1 MGKNIKSELVSSQTH
16 ATFDAFAEKVME
28 HQLVELLNPV
38 QDLEMDDSTL
48 RVLTDWHERGL
59 IAEPNKE
66 RISALDVARA
76 GIGFVLKCRGLG
88 LDAIKSV
95 FKTLDA
101 PMYRD
106 ISMLQF
112 AVLACHADCL
122 ASEEKPFVVI
132 DGNNRVGLCLAHD
145 LPTIVDDGDNYTY
158 SHTVVNLGRI
168 LNDECVMQKVAQ
180 FGVECF
186 LELPRKIAQ
195 RLCQA
200 GIKKVKIEPE
210 RNRIYTE
217 TDGGENPLFGERV
230 IKYQNGHV
238 VSDIVKATEV
248 LNG

>member
-1 MGKNIKSELVSSQTH
+1 MGNFIKNELISSQTH

-28 HQLVELLNPV
+28 HQLVELLNPAHDV
-38 QDLEMDDSTL
+38 DFDDLTAS
-48 RVLTDWHERGL
+48 VLNDWHKRGL

-66 RISALDVARA
+66 RISAMDVARA

-88 LDAIKSV
+88 LESIKSI
-95 FKTLDA
+95 FKTLDM

-112 AVLACHADCL
+112 AVLACRADCL
-122 ASEEKPFVVI
+122 VLDERPFMVI
-132 DGNNRVGLCLAHD
+132 DGNNSVGLCLAHD
-145 LPTIVDDGDNYTY
+145 LPPIVGDGDNYTY
-158 SHTVVNLGRI
+158 SHTIVNLGRV
-168 LNDECVMQKVAQ
+168 LNDECAMQKVTQ

-195 RLCQA
+195 RLCQP

-210 RNRIYTE
+210 HNRIYTE
-217 TDGGENPLFGERV
+217 TNGGENPLFGERV
-230 IKYQNGHV
+230 VKYQNGRV
-238 VSDIVKATEV
+238 VSDVVKSTEV

>member
-1 MGKNIKSELVSSQTH
+1 MTEKLNIQCISAETH
-16 ATFDAFAEKVME
+16 AVFDAFAEKVME
-28 HQLVELLNPV
+28 HQLVELLNPA
-38 QDLEMDDSTL
+38 QGLEMDDSTL
-48 RVLTDWHERGL
+48 RVLADWHERGL
-59 IAEPNKE
+59 IAEPNGE

-76 GIGFVLKCRGLG
+76 GIGFVLKCRGLS
-88 LDAIKSV
+88 LESIKSV
-95 FKTLDA
+95 FRTLDT

-112 AVLACHADCL
+112 AVLACRADCL
-122 ASEEKPFVVI
+122 AAVERPFLVI
-132 DGNNRVGLCLAHD
+132 DGNNCVGLCLAHD
-145 LPTIVDDGDNYTY
+145 LPAIVGDGDNYTY
-158 SHTVVNLGRI
+158 SHTIVNLGRV
-168 LNDECVMQKVAQ
+168 LNDECAMQKVVQ

-186 LELPRKIAQ
+186 LDLPRKIAQ

-230 IKYQNGHV
+230 IKYQNGRV
-238 VSDIVKATEV
+238 VSDVVKSTEV

>member
-1 MGKNIKSELVSSQTH
+1 MGNFIKNELISSQTH
-16 ATFDAFAEKVME
+16 TTFDAFAEKVME
-28 HQLVELLNPV
+28 HQLVKLLNPAHDV
-38 QDLEMDDSTL
+38 DFDDLTAS
-48 RVLTDWHERGL
+48 VLNDWHKRGL

-88 LDAIKSV
+88 LESIKSI
-95 FKTLDA
+95 FKILDM

-112 AVLACHADCL
+112 AVLACRADCL
-122 ASEEKPFVVI
+122 AAEERPFLVI
-132 DGNNRVGLCLAHD
+132 DGNNCVGLCLAHD
-145 LPTIVDDGDNYTY
+145 LPAIVADGNNYTY
-158 SHTVVNLGRI
+158 SHTIVNLGRV
-168 LNDECVMQKVAQ
+168 LNDECAMQKVTQ

-217 TDGGENPLFGERV
+217 TDGGENPQFGERV
-230 IKYQNGHV
+230 IRYQNGRV
-238 VSDIVKATEV
+238 VSDVVKATEV

>member
-1 MGKNIKSELVSSQTH
+1 MGNFIKNELISSQTH

-28 HQLVELLNPV
+28 HQLVKLLNPAHDV
-38 QDLEMDDSTL
+38 DFDDLTAS
-48 RVLTDWHERGL
+48 VLNDWHKRGL

-88 LDAIKSV
+88 LESIKSI
-95 FKTLDA
+95 FKTLDM

-112 AVLACHADCL
+112 AVLACRADCL
-122 ASEEKPFVVI
+122 AAAERPFMVI
-132 DGNNRVGLCLAHD
+132 DGNNCVGLCLAHD
-145 LPTIVDDGDNYTY
+145 LPSIVDDSNNYTY
-158 SHTVVNLGRI
+158 SHTIVNMGRV
-168 LNDECVMQKVAQ
+168 LNDECAMQKVTQ

-217 TDGGENPLFGERV
+217 TNGGENPLFGERV
-230 IKYQNGHV
+230 IKYQNGRV
-238 VSDIVKATEV
+238 VSDVVKSTEV